1 MPKIPLLLIP
11 GTLNT
16 ARIWAAQSAGLA
28 PLAEMHIAD
37 LTTQDSTA
45 AMAEDALRAMPPRFA
60 MAGFSL
66 GGYVALEILRRAPE
80 RVAGLALIS
89 TSARAEPQEAL
100 AGRQKSIDLA
110 RRDFTRLLAG
120 MRPFMLAPAN
130 LDNPALNGA
139 LDGMMREVGAEAF
152 ARQSQA
158 VMGRADSRALLPTI
172 TCPTLLVC
180 GRDDKVTP
188 PRFSEEIAAAV
199 PGAVLELLDQV
210 GHLSPMEAPDRIT
223 DLLKA
228 WLHRVNL
235 QQ

>member
-16 ARIWAAQSAGLA
+16 ARVWAAQSAGLA
-28 PLAEMHIAD
+28 HLAEIHIAD
-37 LTTQDSTA
+37 VTTQDSTA
-45 AMAEDALRAMPPRFA
+45 AMAEDALRAMPARFA
-60 MAGFSL
+60 VAGFSL
-66 GGYVALEILRRAPE
+66 GGFVAMEVLRLAPE

-89 TSARAEPQEAL
+89 SSARAEPQEAL

-110 RRDFTRLLAG
+110 QRDFARLLTN
-120 MRPFMLAPAN
+120 MRPFMLSPAN
-130 LDNPALNGA
+130 IGNPGLNAA
-139 LDGMMREVGAEAF
+139 LDAMMLEVGAEAF
-152 ARQSQA
+152 ARQSRA
-158 VMGRADSRALLPTI
+158 VMGRADSRALLPSI

-188 PRFSEEIAAAV
+188 PKYSEEMAAAV

-210 GHLSPMEAPDRIT
+210 SHLSLMEAPDRIT
-223 DLLKA
+223 ELLKA
-228 WLHRVNL
+228 WLHRVSP